1 MYSIGLDI
9 GIASVG
15 YSVIESRSGK
25 IVELG
30 ARIFEARNSDNNKER
45 REFRGG
51 RRLIRR
57 RKTRLDDAKRY
68 LDDKGFENDKSLI
81 NVCPYALRVKGLTEE
96 LSKPEIRKV
105 ILHILKKRGVS
116 YLSSED
122 LDTSSVNNKDS
133 FKQAVTKNLRQ
144 LDDKTP
150 GQIQYERLKDNGRVK
165 TGINQN
171 GQYQLNVF
179 DVASYANEL
188 KIILEIQK
196 QYHQEIDDEFLDFFI
211 KDSYREDA
219 GLIYRKRPY
228 YDGPGNAAQNSTYGR
243 WANYKE
249 DGKPA
254 ENIFDQL
261 IGKDF
266 TGKIRASN
274 LGPSAQKFNLLND
287 LNNLRITTREEEKL
301 TFEEKQEILELLEND
316 RPKTFGPRNI
326 AKMLKVDIEDI
337 KGWRLNNKEKPEIH
351 TMKEYNDMRLI
362 LESGGFNIKE
372 IDLNHIEEI
381 ASLITLNTE
390 REAFELSLN
399 NEIDDNL
406 KEFLVENFA
415 ELRKCRPNNSWHSFS
430 KENLQRLITELE
442 YTSDEQNT
450 ILERLGLKFDLRSKY
465 SDRDTLP
472 IQEVLEEIYN
482 PTVSKSVRQTFRV
495 FNALVKKYGK
505 ENIDYVTIEMPRDK
519 NEDDQKKTIREIQKV
534 NKNRKD
540 KSKEYFLK
548 KSGWSNEKFEEKLRT
563 SRRFAS
569 KLYYFYEQDGLC
581 AYTGQPILPEDL
593 LSERV
598 EVDHIIPL
606 SVSLDD
612 SINNKVLVTSEANQK
627 KGQRSPYDAF
637 MSGDFSNYRTYDEYK
652 AWVLS
657 NKYKKYKQALL
668 LEERNIFDPE
678 IANKFK
684 QRNLNDTRYASR
696 VVLNAVQ
703 SFFYRTDTKTRV
715 VNGAFTHTLRKKW
728 NLADK
733 DRETHHHHAIDA
745 TLIAVTPFVKTE
757 RYEYYVDN
765 EDKASMVDTVTGT
778 IIPYSEYKKQN
789 LYDRSNYL
797 IMFGNESS
805 VNHEK
810 EDKSSEFIQRLI
822 PAKIYPEIK
831 FSHQVDRKSNRK
843 LSDATIYSTRSYIV
857 EKGRG
862 KNKKEVI
869 ERDIVGKIKDI
880 YTTNGYDEYK
890 KYKDKLLAKE
900 LDPKTFEKLEAIT
913 EEFSDTVEVTNQ
925 QGKVTQVKKSP
936 FLQYCEKYN
945 VPGVT
950 KYSKKNNGPVI
961 RSLKYRYTKLRS
973 HIDISPKDS
982 KNTVALLTLAPWR
995 TDVYY
1000 SQETESYHLLGLKY
1014 IDLSFRDGG
1023 YGVPKERY
1031 EEIKK
1036 NERIPEDGEFKFSLY
1051 KKDYIEIEFDK
1062 EILPGLYQS
1071 RDVSARNKFS
1081 MKPID
1086 KTQWTS
1092 KEDVLMFGNV
1102 KASGVFEKTLKKNY
1116 VLRKYHI
1123 DVLGNKF
1130 EVKDEVLNDILE

>member
-15 YSVIESRSGK
+15 YSVVESRSGK

-179 DVASYANEL
+179 DVASYAREL
-188 KIILEIQK
+188 KLILETQQ
-196 QYHQEIDDEFLDFFI
+196 QYHQEIDNHFIDFFT
-211 KDSYREDA
+211 KDGYREDA

-266 TGKIRASN
+266 TGKIHASN

-287 LNNLRITTREEEKL
+287 LNNLKITTREEEKL

-362 LESGGFNIKE
+362 FESGGFNIKE
-372 IDLNHIEEI
+372 IDLDHIEEI

-390 REAFELSLN
+390 REAFELSLS
-399 NEIDDNL
+399 NEIDNNL
-406 KEFLVENFA
+406 KEFLVENFND
-415 ELRKCRPNNSWHSFS
+415 LRKCKPTNSWHSFS

-442 YTSDEQNT
+442 HTSDEQNT

-534 NKNRKD
+534 NKTRKD

-581 AYTGQPILPEDL
+581 AYTGQSIHPEDL

-598 EVDHIIPL
+598 EIDHVIPL

-637 MSGDFSNYRTYDEYK
+637 MSGDFNKYRTYDEYK

-696 VVLNAVQ
+696 IVLNAVQ

-765 EDKASMVDTVTGT
+765 EGSASMVDTVTGT
-778 IIPYSEYKKQN
+778 IIPYNEYKKQN

-797 IMFGNESS
+797 LMFGNESA
-805 VNHEK
+805 VTQER
-810 EDKSSEFIQRLI
+810 EDKSAEFIGSLI

-831 FSHQVDRKSNRK
+831 FSHQVDRKSNRRISK
-843 LSDATIYSTRSYIV
+843 ATIHSTR
-857 EKGRG
+857 EKTSKDEKSKSEKYLI
-862 KNKKEVI
+862 KN
-869 ERDIVGKIKDI
+869 IKDI
-880 YTTNGYDEYK
+880 YTKEGYKEYK
-890 KYKDKLLAKE
+890 DNKDKLLMKE

-925 QGKVTQVKKSP
+925 QGKVKKVPRSP

-945 VPGVT
+945 VPGIM
-950 KYSKKNNGPVI
+950 KYSKKNNGPII
-961 RSLKYRYTKLRS
+961 RSVKYYHSKLIE
-973 HIDISPKDS
+973 HIDITPKES
-982 KNTVALLTLAPWR
+982 KNTIALLNIFFWR
-995 TDVYY
+995 ADVYY
-1000 SQETESYHLLGLKY
+1000 SEEKDAYYLMGIRRNELK
-1014 IDLSFRDGG
+1014 FQKGK
-1023 YGVPKERY
+1023 YGIPKKRY
-1031 EEIKK
+1031 EDIRLE
-1036 NERIPEDGEFKFSLY
+1036 EEIPETAHFKFSLY
-1051 KKDYIEIEFDK
+1051 KNDYIEIEYNN
-1062 EILPGLYQS
+1062 EVLCGLFES
-1071 RDVSARNKFS
+1071 KRIGTNNKFI
-1081 MKPID
+1081 MDPID
-1086 KTQWTS
+1086 KVKWKP
-1092 KEDVLMFGNV
+1092 KEDVLMFNNTQGN
-1102 KASGVFEKTLKKNY
+1102 GNFEKKLQENFI
-1116 VLRKYHI
+1116 LRKYHV

-1130 EVKDEVLNDILE
+1130 EVKNEELKDVLE

>member
-15 YSVIESRSGK
+15 YSVVETNSGR

-30 ARIFEARNSDNNKER
+30 ARIFEARNSDNNKDR
-45 REFRGG
+45 RDFRGG

-68 LDDKGFENDKSLI
+68 LDDQGFQNDKALI
-81 NVCPYALRVKGLTEE
+81 NVCPYSLRVKGLTEE

-122 LDTSSVNNKDS
+122 LDTSSVNDKDS
-133 FKQAVTKNLRQ
+133 FKQAVTKNIRQ

-150 GQIQYERLKDNGRVK
+150 GQIQYERLQESGRVR
-165 TGINQN
+165 TGINQK

-179 DVASYANEL
+179 DVASYAKEL
-188 KIILEIQK
+188 KLILETQQ
-196 QYHQEIDDEFLDFFI
+196 QYHQEIDDHFLDFFT
-211 KDSYREDA
+211 KDGYREDA

-228 YDGPGNAAQNSTYGR
+228 YDGPGNAAQNSSYGR
-243 WANYKE
+243 WANYQV

-254 ENIFDQL
+254 ESIFDQL

-326 AKMLKVDIEDI
+326 AKMLKVDVDDI
-337 KGWRLNNKEKPEIH
+337 KGWRLNSNDKPEIH

-362 LESGGFNIKE
+362 LEAGGFNIKD
-372 IDLNHIEEI
+372 IDIDHIEEI

-390 REAFELSLN
+390 REAFELSLS
-399 NEIDDNL
+399 NEIDNNL
-406 KEFLVENFA
+406 KQFLVENFN
-415 ELRKCRPNNSWHSFS
+415 ELRKCKPNNSWHSFS

-442 YTSDEQNT
+442 HTSDEQNT

-472 IQEVLEEIYN
+472 IHEVLEEIYN

-495 FNALVKKYGK
+495 LNALVKKYGK

-548 KSGWSNEKFEEKLRT
+548 KSGWSEEKFEEKLRT

-581 AYTGQPILPEDL
+581 AYTGQQIQAEDL
-593 LSERV
+593 LTERV

-637 MSGDFSNYRTYDEYK
+637 MSGDFSKYRTYDEYK

-657 NKYKKYKQALL
+657 NKYKKYKKALL

-678 IANKFK
+678 LAKKFR

-696 VVLNAVQ
+696 IVLNAVQ
-703 SFFYRTDTKTRV
+703 SFFYKTDTKTRV

-745 TLIAVTPFVKTE
+745 TLVAVTPFVKAE
-757 RYEYYVDN
+757 RYEYYKDS
-765 EDKASMVDTVTGT
+765 EGKASMVDTVTGT
-778 IIPYSEYKKQN
+778 IIPYSEYKKKN
-789 LYDRSNYL
+789 IYDRSNYL
-797 IMFGNESS
+797 LMFGNESTI
-805 VNHEK
+805 NQEK
-810 EDKSSEFIQRLI
+810 EDKSAEFIRNLI

-843 LSDATIYSTRSYIV
+843 LSDATIYSTRSYTV

-862 KNKKEVI
+862 KNKREVI
-869 ERDIVGKIKDI
+869 ERDIIGKIKDI
-880 YTTNGYDEYK
+880 YTADGYSEYV
-890 KYKDKLLAKE
+890 KYKDSLLVKE
-900 LDPKTFEKLEAIT
+900 IDEKTFEKLEAIT
-913 EEFSDTVEVTNQ
+913 EEFSDTVEVTDQ
-925 QGKVTQVKKSP
+925 QGKVKKVSKSP

-961 RSLKYRYTKLRS
+961 RSLKYKYKKLGN

-982 KNTVALLTLAPWR
+982 KNTVALLTLEPWR

-1000 SQETESYHLLGLKY
+1000 SKDTDSYHLMGLKY
-1014 IDLSFRDGG
+1014 NDLKFKEGD
-1023 YGVPKERY
+1023 YGVPRERY

-1036 NERIPEDGEFKFSLY
+1036 NERIPEDATFKFSLY
-1051 KKDYIEIEFDK
+1051 RKDYVEIENDIEK
-1062 EILPGLYQS
+1062 ISGLYHS
-1071 RDVSARNKFS
+1071 RNETNINYFEIKPVIKTKWDKKEELPIFGSVSSGGQFIKGI
-1081 MKPID
+1081 KPGII
-1086 KTQWTS
+1086 
-1092 KEDVLMFGNV
+1092 
-1102 KASGVFEKTLKKNY
+1102 LK
-1116 VLRKYHI
+1116 KYHI

-1130 EVKDEVLNDILE
+1130 EVKDEILKDILE

>member
-15 YSVIESRSGK
+15 YSVIESNSGR

-30 ARIFEARNSDNNKER
+30 SRIFEARNSDNNKER
-45 REFRGG
+45 RDFRGG

-68 LDDKGFENDKSLI
+68 LDDNEFENDKALI
-81 NVCPYALRVKGLTEE
+81 NVCPYSLRVRGLTEE

-188 KIILEIQK
+188 KLILETQK

-211 KDSYREDA
+211 KDSYREEA

-243 WANYKE
+243 WTNYKE
-249 DGKPA
+249 NGKPA

-326 AKMLKVDIEDI
+326 AKMLKVDIEDV

-381 ASLITLNTE
+381 SSLITLNTD
-390 REAFELSLN
+390 REAFELSLS

-406 KEFLVENFA
+406 KEFLVENFN
-415 ELRKCRPNNSWHSFS
+415 ELRKCKPNNSWHSFS

-442 YTSDEQNT
+442 HTSDEQNI

-465 SDRDTLP
+465 SYRDTLP
-472 IQEVLEEIYN
+472 IKEVLEEIYN

-495 FNALVKKYGK
+495 FNALIKKYGK

-563 SRRFAS
+563 SRRFGS

-581 AYTGQPILPEDL
+581 AYTGQPIHPEDL

-657 NKYKKYKQALL
+657 NKYKKYKQRLL

-678 IANKFK
+678 VAKKFK
-684 QRNLNDTRYASR
+684 ARNLNDTRYASR
-696 VVLNAVQ
+696 IVLNAVQ
-703 SFFYRTDTKTRV
+703 SFFYKTETKTRV

-765 EDKASMVDTVTGT
+765 EGKASMVDTVTGT
-778 IIPYSEYKKQN
+778 IVPYNEYKKKN

-797 IMFGNESS
+797 LMFGNESV
-805 VNHEK
+805 VNQEK
-810 EDKSSEFIQRLI
+810 EDKSTEFIGSLI

-843 LSDATIYSTRSYIV
+843 LSDATIYSTRSYTV

-862 KNKKEVI
+862 KNKKEVV
-869 ERDIVGKIKDI
+869 ERDIISKIKDI
-880 YTTNGYDEYK
+880 YTADGYAEYA
-890 KYKDKLLAKE
+890 KYKDSLLMKE
-900 LDPKTFEKLEAIT
+900 IDPKTFEKLEAIT

-925 QGKVTQVKKSP
+925 QGKVTKVKKSP

-950 KYSKKNNGPVI
+950 KHSKKGNGPVI
-961 RSLKYRYTKLRS
+961 RSLKYRYKKLGN
-973 HIDISPKDS
+973 HIDISPEDS
-982 KNTVALLTLAPWR
+982 KNTVALLTLSPWR

-1000 SQETESYHLLGLKY
+1000 SEEKETYHLMGIKYNDLKF
-1014 IDLSFRDGG
+1014 SEGE
-1023 YGVPKERY
+1023 YGIPRERY

-1036 NERIPEDGEFKFSLY
+1036 DEKIPEEAVFKFSLY
-1051 KKDYIEIEFDK
+1051 RKDYIEIESEEDK
-1062 EILPGLYQS
+1062 IEGLYHS
-1071 RDVSARNKFS
+1071 RTNETRNYFE
-1081 MKPID
+1081 MKPVD
-1086 KTQWTS
+1086 KVKWGARENLTI
-1092 KEDVLMFGNV
+1092 FGSV
-1102 KASGVFEKTLKKNY
+1102 TPGGQFIKSLKSIHR
-1116 VLRKYHI
+1116 LRKYHVDI
-1123 DVLGNKF
+1123 LGNKF
-1130 EVKDEVLNDILE
+1130 EVKNEELTDIIE